1 MRALDVMTDEVITI
15 DVNATVAQ
23 VAKLFID
30 RGISAAPV
38 IDGNG
43 KMVGIISEGD
53 LLRRAE
59 IGTERRR
66 SSWLEFIA
74 SNQNLAAEYV
84 KSHAQKVGDLMTAE
98 VISVEESTPISEIAE
113 LLESRHIKRVP
124 VLRKGKPVGIVSRAN
139 LIQALATVIDTRSK
153 PATADGDNSI
163 RTLLLAELRGK
174 RWAGA
179 NSPNVVVQNG
189 VVHLWGYVLSEQERR
204 ALRVAAENVPGVKS
218 VEDHTIETA
227 LLPLG

>member
-30 RGISAAPV
+30 RGISAVPV
-38 IDGNG
+38 IDGSG

-153 PATADGDNSI
+153 PATAEGDNSI
-163 RTLLLAELRGK
+163 RALLLAELRGK

-179 NSPNVVVQNG
+179 NSPNVVVQDG